1 MAHLFRDASPHYRRL
16 LCPSAHTFVGD
27 FKGDAH
33 INFSVPDTFAEQL
46 VGEYF
51 EMFSRSVEACVDLLS
66 RPLFREIANMGE
78 RLTIGTDISGVVPVE
93 YQLSLNSDVPTD
105 QIEHLGELFLVHARR
120 VLDGGT
126 VRRCLEDRFEYN
138 HITKH
143 TVWRSG
149 NDAFLE
155 FEVRLPYEMNM
166 TRWRAFTERIQAY
179 AHYRVSEAEGIYW
192 SVGEHANRLG
202 VGTASLFGK
211 INNVS
216 DDEAYAELTA
226 LLDRITNTFHQ

>member
-1 MAHLFRDASPHYRRL
+1 MTHVFRDASPHYRRL
-16 LCPSAHTFVGD
+16 LCPSAHTFVGN

-33 INFSVPDTFAEQL
+33 INFSVPDTFAERL
-46 VGEYF
+46 VGEYL

-66 RPLFREIANMGE
+66 RPMFREIANMGE
-78 RLTIGTDISGVVPVE
+78 RLTVGTDISGVVPVE
-93 YQLSLNSDVPTD
+93 YQLSVNSDVPTD
-105 QIEHLGELFLVHARR
+105 QIEHLGELFLVHACRM
-120 VLDGGT
+120 LDGGT
-126 VRRCLEDRFEYN
+126 FRPCLEDHFEYN
-138 HITKH
+138 YITKH
-143 TVWRSG
+143 KVSRGS
-149 NDAFLE
+149 NDASLE

-166 TRWRAFTERIQAY
+166 IRWCAFTERIQAY
-179 AHYRVSEAEGIYW
+179 ARYRASEAENIYW
-192 SVGEHANRLG
+192 SVGEYANRLG